1 MAEESILSDELVRQL
16 ISVGEVDILVGL
28 PTFNDAQTVGQ
39 VVQVIRT
46 GLLKYFPRE
55 RAAILNADG
64 GSTDETT
71 SWAGASRL
79 HQRCAQCGRI
89 AQLANTALHQHA
101 ISR

>member
-46 GLLKYFPRE
+46 GLLSIF
-55 RAAILNADG
+55 RASA
-64 GSTDETT
+64 
-71 SWAGASRL
+71 W
-79 HQRCAQCGRI
+79 QF
-89 AQLANTALHQHA
+89 
-101 ISR
+101 